1 MILENAL
8 AFYYPKVQHGLRE
21 LLKKHDGDEGGF
33 SPGPDLPELDDN
45 VRGYLAPSDLS
56 FEHMAEYRG
65 HHLSLLDLTRNAGT
79 RTTKTFAS
87 LLIVAR
93 AVRHIE
99 RSGERITILTPSS
112 ANKAIALRHAVERA
126 IEYKLAAPSQLNV
139 VTVVPA
145 VSAYKLRSSA
155 LSRDSE
161 LVARNPVAIYRGV
174 DPEGVKTIGREVLRH
189 RRPIEEATGSRLWYT
204 LQLENYLAA
213 DIIRAFA
220 ESDFFPGTPG
230 RPRLHAHAV
239 SSAYGLLGH
248 AYGRTLLGA
257 RTADWPCHY
266 LLVQHL
272 GAPDMV
278 TDLYRGQ
285 PDGFDAAPAYVYDT
299 NSGCYLQYINPHFP
313 RATFDPAEVL
323 DPTFYSRMP
332 LTAPRMTAL
341 IRSSGGGGIVV
352 SLAECLERFG
362 LARSFLEQAGMKV
375 PANPTMIQEWSI
387 IMAIT
392 GVLNAIDRG
401 IIREEDI
408 LVHGSGLYA
417 RSGFDP
423 LETEATH
430 AVDDAESL
438 VNLILRTTSA

>member
-1 MILENAL
+1 
-8 AFYYPKVQHGLRE
+8 
-21 LLKKHDGDEGGF
+21 
-33 SPGPDLPELDDN
+33 
-45 VRGYLAPSDLS
+45 
-56 FEHMAEYRG
+56 MAEYRG

-99 RSGERITILTPSS
+99 HTGERITILTPSS

-126 IEYKLAAPSQLNV
+126 IEYKLVAPSQLNV

-145 VSAYKLRSSA
+145 VSAYKLRSSI

-161 LVARNPVAIYRGV
+161 LIARNPVAIYHGV
-174 DPEGVKTIGREVLRH
+174 DPEGVKTIGRQVLRD
-189 RRPIEEATGSRLWYT
+189 RRSIEEATGSRLWYT

-213 DIIRAFA
+213 DIVRAFA
-220 ESDFFPGTPG
+220 ESDFFPGTPR

-257 RTADWPCHY
+257 RSGDWPCHY

-285 PDGFDAAPAYVYDT
+285 PDGFDATPAYAYDT
-299 NSGCYLQYINPHFP
+299 ESGCYSQNVNPHFP
-313 RATFDPAEVL
+313 RVTFDPDEIL
-323 DPTFYSRMP
+323 DPTFYSRTP
-332 LTAPRMTAL
+332 LTAPQMTAL
-341 IRSSGGGGIVV
+341 IRSRGGAGVVV
-352 SLAECLERFG
+352 SLSECLERFG
-362 LARSFLEQAGMKV
+362 LARSFLEQAGLQV

-401 IIREEDI
+401 IIGEKDI

-417 RSGFDP
+417 RNGFDP
-423 LETEATH
+423 LDTGAKH

-438 VNLILRTTSA
+438 ADLIVRTTSP